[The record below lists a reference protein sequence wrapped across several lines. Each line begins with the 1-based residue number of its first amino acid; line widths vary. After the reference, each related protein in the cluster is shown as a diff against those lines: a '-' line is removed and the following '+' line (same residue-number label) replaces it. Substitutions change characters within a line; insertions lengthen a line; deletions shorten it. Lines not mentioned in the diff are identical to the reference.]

1 MNNGSRRWVSLH
13 EEVKFVPIQKFPST
27 ALVKPFEKDTCGRED
42 EPGEAAFIKGYAVV
56 GNVSP

>member
-42 EPGEAAFIKGYAVV
+42 EPGEAAFI
-56 GNVSP
+56 